1 MAVVTAAADTAALS
15 VHTGPFGALARLQ
28 YSALA
33 SMRWAMFRNSLRTN
47 QGTMELG
54 ARTLSFVLYA
64 IMGLGLGAGL
74 GFGACAIVASGK
86 LVILPALFWVVFVLW
101 QILPV
106 SLASFQE
113 QFDMGGLLRF
123 PVSFGSF
130 FLLHLIFGL
139 VDISTILGGLCCL
152 GIWVGITAAR
162 PGLSA
167 WAALALLVFA
177 AFNVFLVRAIFA
189 WIDRWLA
196 QRKTREIVGTI
207 FFLLLLSMQFL
218 NPAFGIVKY
227 QNPGGGAAQATRR
240 HRQAAFGTWIANAN
254 AVQSWLPPGLA
265 AGAVQRRAE
274 RNTGT
279 AIGSLGVL
287 GLFVLGAGGVLAARL
302 RAEYRG
308 ENLGEAPSRKKAER
322 HSGQWLIDGS
332 GPIAAVMEKELRTLL
347 RALPLLYGLGAP
359 LLMVFVLSGLFHKST
374 SIGGHPLP
382 MALLISLAYAMV
394 GFTQLFYNNLGV
406 EGAGIQILF
415 LSPTPIRTVVLA
427 KNLFHALLFA
437 IDAVLVCVLASLR
450 YGLPTPLALAATV
463 AWLLFALPVHLAVGN
478 VFSLTM
484 PYRINLG
491 RIARQRGSQSSAL
504 LSMLIQ
510 LGVLGVGAA
519 VFALCSLFDKLWL
532 TIPIF
537 LVLAAGAAFAWMR
550 VLANVD
556 VMANQRR
563 DHLIATLVKTE

>member
-406 EGAGIQILF
+406 EGPGIQILF